1 MAYRSLSIEEV
12 AEYLHL
18 SQRDVEQLVKRNEI
32 PYEKRGDQAV
42 FIRGKIDAWASQR
55 ILGMT
60 SKTLTE
66 YHRQSTAKVSSI
78 SKKRA
83 LMPELIQ
90 ADWIDP
96 TLKSKTKASAL
107 RDMVA
112 LAIFTE
118 QVYDEA
124 SLLTSLEEREKQ
136 CSTAIVDGIALLH
149 PRHHDQYM
157 FASSFV
163 VLGRTIQPIHAGAQD
178 GKPTD
183 LFFLICCQDD
193 TMHLHTLARICAIC
207 QVPGLLQTLRSA
219 TTAIEMLQ
227 TITHAEQEVIARL

>member
-18 SQRDVEQLVKRNEI
+18 TQRDVEQLVKRNEI
-32 PYEKRGDQAV
+32 PFEKRGDQVV
-42 FIRGKIDAWASQR
+42 FVRGKIDAWASQR

-66 YHRQSTAKVSSI
+66 YHRQSTANVSDL

-96 TLKSKTKASAL
+96 ALKSKTKASAL

-124 SLLTSLEEREKQ
+124 ALLASLEEREKQ
-136 CSTAIVDGIALLH
+136 CSTAIGDGIALLH
-149 PRHHDQYM
+149 PRHHDPYM
-157 FASSFV
+157 FASSFI

-193 TMHLHTLARICAIC
+193 NMHLHTLARICAIC
-207 QVPGLLQTLRSA
+207 QGTGLLKNLRA
-219 TTAIEMLQ
+219 ETTAGGMLQ
-227 TITHAEQEVIARL
+227 AIVQAEQEVVARM

>member
-18 SQRDVEQLVKRNEI
+18 AQRDVEQLVKRNEI
-32 PYEKRGDQAV
+32 PFEKRGDQVV
-42 FIRGKIDAWASQR
+42 FIRSKVDAWASQR

-60 SKTLTE
+60 SKNLTE
-66 YHRQSTAKVSSI
+66 YHRQSTANVSDI

-83 LMPELIQ
+83 LMPDLIH
-90 ADWIDP
+90 AEWIDAA
-96 TLKSKTKASAL
+96 LKSRTKASVL

-136 CSTAIVDGIALLH
+136 CSTAIGEGVALLH
-149 PRHHDQYM
+149 PRHHDPYM

-163 VLGRTIQPIHAGAQD
+163 VLGRTIQPIHAGAHD

-183 LFFLICCQDD
+183 IFFLICCQDD

-207 QVPGLLQTLRSA
+207 QLQGFLKNLRSA
-219 TTAIEMLQ
+219 PTAIEMLQ
-227 TITHAEQEVIARL
+227 MLLQAEQEVVARL

>member
-12 AEYLHL
+12 SNYLHL
-18 SQRDVEQLVKRNEI
+18 AQRDVEQLVKRNEI
-32 PYEKRGDQAV
+32 PFDRRGDQVV
-42 FIRGKIDAWASQR
+42 FVRSKIDAWASQR

-60 SKTLTE
+60 SKSLSD
-66 YHRQSTAKVSSI
+66 YHRRSTANVGNT
-78 SKKRA
+78 SKKRS
-83 LMPELIQ
+83 LMPELMQ
-90 ADWIDP
+90 TDWIDP
-96 TLKSKTKASAL
+96 ALKSKTKASAL

-112 LAIFTE
+112 FSIFTE

-124 SLLTSLEEREKQ
+124 ALLSSIEEREKQ
-136 CSTAIVDGIALLH
+136 CSTAIGDGIALLH
-149 PRHHDQYM
+149 PRHHDPYM

-193 TMHLHTLARICAIC
+193 TMHLHTLARICAMC
-207 QVPGLLQTLRSA
+207 QATALLKCLRVA
-219 TTAIEMLQ
+219 TTSSEMLQ
-227 TITHAEQEVIARL
+227 AIINAEQEVISRL